1 MTRNK
6 LIILTSFYFSLIG
19 FTFYIVQVN
28 QRRPEIGA
36 GIMQR
41 DLDQNKLNDFKKNI
55 DHNPIEKK

>member
-1 MTRNK
+1 MTRTK
-6 LIILTSFYFSLIG
+6 LIILTSLYFSLIG

-36 GIMQR
+36 GIVQR